1 MIQYSVL
8 HLQFASKCVS
18 NKAAVDDLRI
28 LRFILNDKVTSAKAV
43 CTLFRNHSR
52 ILHCSIKR
60 LMMRKTSE
68 KFFALVC
75 PA

>member
-28 LRFILNDKVTSAKAV
+28 LRFILNDKVTSVKAV

-60 LMMRKTSE
+60 LMRKTSE

>member
-28 LRFILNDKVTSAKAV
+28 LKIY
-43 CTLFRNHSR
+43 
-52 ILHCSIKR
+52 
-60 LMMRKTSE
+60 SE
-68 KFFALVC
+68 
-75 PA
+75 